1 MASIPI
7 RQVTAALVSATVWLS
22 AWPAAH
28 AEDSMIGCN
37 QDAMLTFDAS
47 GSMASMGYNGL
58 DIPRI
63 FEARDALRAT
73 LPQITPFRRLGLVVY
88 GPGPRDV
95 CSNVD
100 VRMLPTF
107 DSAAKIIQ
115 EVDQVQPEG
124 ETPLTS
130 AVEAAADAL
139 HYQEQPGIVV
149 LVTDGRETCGGSPC
163 ALADQL
169 VENAA
174 DLTVHV
180 IGFKIRGETFDPNR
194 FGQGGF
200 EKGGHIAARC
210 LADRTGGLYLSAE
223 STDEL
228 IDALRK
234 TLGCALL
241 SDADRS
247 RPVHHRT

>member
-1 MASIPI
+1 MIPI
-7 RQVTAALVSATVWLS
+7 RQAAAALLAATVGLS
-22 AWPAAH
+22 AWSGAQ

-63 FEARDALRAT
+63 FEARDALRTT
-73 LPQITPFRRLGLVVY
+73 LPRITPFRRLGLVIY
-88 GPGPRDV
+88 GPGPRDA
-95 CSNVD
+95 CSNVE
-100 VRMLPTF
+100 VRLLPTF
-107 DSAAKIIQ
+107 DAAVRIIQ
-115 EVDQVQPEG
+115 EVDRVQPEG

-139 HYQEQPGIVV
+139 QYQERPGIVV

-163 ALADQL
+163 ALAEQL
-169 VENAA
+169 VENGA

-180 IGFKIRGETFDPNR
+180 IGFKIRGETFDPDR
-194 FGQGGF
+194 FGQGGY
-200 EKGGHIAARC
+200 EKGGHTAARC

-228 IDALRK
+228 VDALQK

-241 SDADRS
+241 SDADRI
-247 RPVHHRT
+247 RPIHRS

>member
-1 MASIPI
+1 MVPISIH
-7 RQVTAALVSATVWLS
+7 RATAALLSATIALA

-58 DIPRI
+58 AIPRI
-63 FEARDALRAT
+63 FEARDALRTT
-73 LPQITPFRRLGLVVY
+73 LPRITPFRKLGLVVY
-88 GPGPRDV
+88 GPGPKDA

-100 VRMLPTF
+100 VRLEPMF
-107 DSAAKIIQ
+107 DAAVRILA
-115 EVDQVQPEG
+115 EVDRIEPEG
-124 ETPLTS
+124 ETPLTL
-130 AVEAAADAL
+130 AVEAAAEAL
-139 HYQEQPGIVV
+139 RYQERPGIVV

-163 ALADQL
+163 ALADRL
-169 VENAA
+169 VENSA

-194 FGQGGF
+194 FGEGGF
-200 EKGGHIAARC
+200 EKDGYIAARC
-210 LADRTGGLYLSAE
+210 LANRTGGLYLSAE
-223 STDEL
+223 STEEL
-228 IDALRK
+228 IDALQK

-241 SDADRS
+241 SDADS
-247 RPVHHRT
+247 ARPIRRF